1 MIPAAYPLAPPRLS
15 WRFTAVWRRMFLV
28 WQKLAV
34 PSMLGNL
41 ADPMI
46 YMLGFGYGLGRLL
59 PEVNGVPYI
68 VYLAAGTVCF
78 STMNRCSSAE
88 RASEPSTSW
97 WNIIRLR
104 MRWPA

>member
-1 MIPAAYPLAPPRLS
+1 VTETDATVSSGAPGSFAGMFVMPRLS

-46 YMLGFGYGLGRLL
+46 
-59 PEVNGVPYI
+59 
-68 VYLAAGTVCF
+68 
-78 STMNRCSSAE
+78 
-88 RASEPSTSW
+88 
-97 WNIIRLR
+97 
-104 MRWPA
+104 